1 MLKNKQIFTKFFVIQ
16 ILLLLIMSTNNVAI
30 AKNNIPVSQK
40 IWQGLASSD
49 IDLFKKV
56 INYLNNKKYQ
66 EALDAIKQDEQNEK
80 PQQGSAIVNLE
91 GSDSYPV
98 KNRPNL
104 KESMKEIILWKKY
117 SDKSQI
123 NNINFNDIS
132 RFVGQSEFYP
142 NIEEIKR
149 NVEKVALVND
159 ISYKKSEKYFKL
171 NPAGTKESKMFI
183 LQSEINFLKK
193 FKGGEEE
200 KTRLYNEVRAMIADI
215 WVKDNFNKEEE
226 KEFLEKYKEH
236 LIKSDYINR
245 IDRLIWSDKFDDAR
259 RIINFVDE
267 DYQLLFLSIIK
278 IANGGKFIDNI
289 IASVPRKLRS
299 NEGLLYRQALWHKA
313 NDNPEKAIEI
323 IIDLKDKLQFPDKW
337 WSVRKF
343 YSREMLKKKNYKLA
357 YSLMARHSL
366 AYNSSDFWDAEWSA
380 GWIALRFLDSPSK
393 AYQHFDNLYKHVS
406 QPVTLARAS
415 YWLGMSAQ
423 AKGDNKTAIEWY
435 KVAAKYPIF
444 FYGQLAIH
452 KHRTIDKEGAKN
464 DIILPEDPQIYL
476 SDMKNISQSKATQVA
491 YLLALMGD
499 KANSAK
505 IFEWVVNNLKT
516 DGQVAVIIKI
526 INELGDRPL
535 DAKIARVAAKKN
547 VFFIK
552 DKFQIVQEVLKDDH
566 APLIHAIIKQESAFL
581 PSAVSQVGAIGFMQL
596 MPETAKLVAKEM
608 NIPFDKKKLA
618 TDISYNIKLGSFYI
632 KKLIDRFEG
641 SEILA
646 IASYNAGP
654 NATQRWINEF
664 YDPRS
669 QNDIDKVVDWIELI
683 TYSETR
689 NYVQR
694 IMENLI
700 VYKYLMAKSNYDKI
714 N

>member
-16 ILLLLIMSTNNVAI
+16 ILLLLIISTNNVAI

-80 PQQGSAIVNLE
+80 SQQGSAIANLE

-132 RFVGQSEFYP
+132 KFVGQSEFYP

-171 NPAGTKESKMFI
+171 NPAVTKESKMFI

-200 KTRLYNEVRAMIADI
+200 KARLYNEVRAMIADI

-289 IASVPRKLRS
+289 ISSVPRKLRS

-337 WSVRKF
+337 WSIRKF

-393 AYQHFDNLYKHVS
+393 SYQHFDNLYKHVS

-435 KVAAKYPIF
+435 KIAAKYPIF

-452 KHRTIDKEGAKN
+452 KHRAIDKEGAKN

-516 DGQVAVIIKI
+516 DGQVAVVIKI

>member
-1 MLKNKQIFTKFFVIQ
+1 
-16 ILLLLIMSTNNVAI
+16 
-30 AKNNIPVSQK
+30 
-40 IWQGLASSD
+40 
-49 IDLFKKV
+49 
-56 INYLNNKKYQ
+56 
-66 EALDAIKQDEQNEK
+66 
-80 PQQGSAIVNLE
+80 
-91 GSDSYPV
+91 
-98 KNRPNL
+98 
-104 KESMKEIILWKKY
+104 
-117 SDKSQI
+117 
-123 NNINFNDIS
+123 
-132 RFVGQSEFYP
+132 
-142 NIEEIKR
+142 
-149 NVEKVALVND
+149 
-159 ISYKKSEKYFKL
+159 
-171 NPAGTKESKMFI
+171 
-183 LQSEINFLKK
+183 
-193 FKGGEEE
+193 
-200 KTRLYNEVRAMIADI
+200 
-215 WVKDNFNKEEE
+215 
-226 KEFLEKYKEH
+226 
-236 LIKSDYINR
+236 
-245 IDRLIWSDKFDDAR
+245 
-259 RIINFVDE
+259 
-267 DYQLLFLSIIK
+267 
-278 IANGGKFIDNI
+278 
-289 IASVPRKLRS
+289 
-299 NEGLLYRQALWHKA
+299 
-313 NDNPEKAIEI
+313 
-323 IIDLKDKLQFPDKW
+323 
-337 WSVRKF
+337 
-343 YSREMLKKKNYKLA
+343 
-357 YSLMARHSL
+357 
-366 AYNSSDFWDAEWSA
+366 
-380 GWIALRFLDSPSK
+380 
-393 AYQHFDNLYKHVS
+393 
-406 QPVTLARAS
+406 
-415 YWLGMSAQ
+415 
-423 AKGDNKTAIEWY
+423 
-435 KVAAKYPIF
+435 
-444 FYGQLAIH
+444 LAIH

-505 IFEWVVNNLKT
+505 IFEWVVNNSKT

-646 IASYNAGP
+646 IASYNAGT

-664 YDPRS
+664 YVPRS